1 MLHALT
7 IRYTT
12 LVIGMVYIEGNSH
25 LSLLF
30 QKFFA
35 LNITAKLLKKIS
47 RQLRTIAKSTIA
59 VLARCKFIECVVGF
73 KSKRFFIC
81 KDKLPKMILSGLAY
95 KCKCGGC
102 NTTYYRK
109 TKRHFKVRVC
119 EHLGISLEKR

>member
-1 MLHALT
+1 MVHSLT

-47 RQLRTIAKSTIA
+47 RQLQTIAKSTIA

-81 KDKLPKMILSGLAY
+81 KDKLPKMILSGFVY
-95 KCKCGGC
+95 KCKCG

>member
-1 MLHALT
+1 MVHSLT

-35 LNITAKLLKKIS
+35 LNITVKLLKKIS

-59 VLARCKFIECVVGF
+59 MLARCKFIECVVGF
-73 KSKRFFIC
+73 K
-81 KDKLPKMILSGLAY
+81 
-95 KCKCGGC
+95 
-102 NTTYYRK
+102 
-109 TKRHFKVRVC
+109 KVF
-119 EHLGISLEKR
+119 HLQG